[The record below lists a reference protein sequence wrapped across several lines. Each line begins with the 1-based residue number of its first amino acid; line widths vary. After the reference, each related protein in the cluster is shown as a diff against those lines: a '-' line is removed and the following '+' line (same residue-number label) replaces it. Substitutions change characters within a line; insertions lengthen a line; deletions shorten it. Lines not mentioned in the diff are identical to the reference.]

1 MVEIELADGQIV
13 NIAATTFWGPDGK
26 PMSAKKFIQRTFGE
40 LPDSFKDQDE
50 LRILWSDSDTRKALI
65 ERLAE
70 RGYDALVLM
79 RIRAAIM
86 AKKCDLF
93 DVIAY
98 IAYAKT
104 PISRAERAGMSI
116 PEQKGSIRRS
126 KSGLDYD
133 KKLAAILNY
142 ILGKYVETGVEDLD
156 GSK

>member
-79 RIRAAIM
+79 RIRAEIM

-104 PISRAERAGMSI
+104 PISRAERAG
-116 PEQKGSIRRS
+116 RS
-126 KSGLDYD
+126 SEKIGLDYD